1 MFGVC
6 ERYLRLSV
14 MNRLPNLKKKCVHL
28 LPEDRIMLLGS
39 VVMVKVISKI
49 LENGKI
55 IL

>member
-1 MFGVC
+1 
-6 ERYLRLSV
+6 
-14 MNRLPNLKKKCVHL
+14 MNRLPNLKKKCVYVL